1 MVFGHVTLNG
11 GLAGRRVRAVVTF
24 HRTGDSMSSQVTVE
38 VALHSGLV
46 GALRA
51 PVQTFVR
58 LVRCLVNA
66 VLDLLCGRRGHGV
79 TREVKWRSKGGQGEA
94 AIAPGESARVSLWTR
109 WSSEGKGGA
118 KGGGEGWGQVEG
130 PEVELWDAR
139 YGEAITREIKIRS

>member
-38 VALHSGLV
+38 VALHSGLI

-79 TREVKWRSKGGQGEA
+79 TREVKGRSKGGQREVKGRRR
-94 AIAPGESARVSLWTR
+94 GCRYGRGGLAR
-109 WSSEGKGGA
+109 A
-118 KGGGEGWGQVEG
+118 KGGGEGWGRRVG
-130 PEVELWDAR
+130 AKGGGRWKDR
-139 YGEAITREIKIRS
+139 K